1 MRALLCFLAA
11 SLFSAASAEP
21 TVEDYGALP
30 EVQNMAIS
38 PNGDLV
44 AYRKVTSDQDV
55 ILVVSLRKKAAVAA
69 IDVGHIKPRD
79 IFFVDNEHV
88 LIRAAANKRVD
99 GFRGRFDV
107 STLFSLDIESGK
119 IRQLLEPGDGAVYPG
134 QSGLGRVV
142 GSTPDGKYLFM
153 PAYYGIPQLIMGE
166 FSSPPLSLL
175 RVPIGSGKPRRIQ
188 SGDSSTI
195 DYFVD
200 ESGEPLVKEEFDETD
215 NLHSIHAR
223 QQDDWE
229 EIYRSEGKL
238 KDRNFVGLTPDRKH
252 LVVLDTSDDTGRT
265 AYFTL
270 SLDGGELSE
279 PLYDRDD
286 ADIVRV
292 IVDTQRVVQGLQYS
306 GIMPTYRFFDDVIDR
321 RVKEI
326 QDYFP
331 GHSVHIVDNSPD
343 WKHIL
348 VLMEG
353 SQSSGEYY
361 LFSAEPEPVYIGAQ
375 RPNIASADVHPIGTV
390 TFAARDGL
398 RIPTII
404 TIPKESVSDLKNL
417 PAVILPHGGP
427 ASFDRVDFNYEAQAL
442 ASRGYLVIMPQF
454 RGSSGLGRDHR
465 VAGYGEWGRKMQD
478 DLSDAVRFFGEKGM
492 IDPERVCIVGG
503 SYGGYAALAG
513 GAFSPDLYKC
523 VVSINGIGNLQR
535 FRNWIREEQG
545 RSSEALAYW
554 EMQIGRD
561 DYSPDDARARSP
573 ELAADSFSAPVLLIH
588 SESDEIVPI
597 SQSEQMYKALKKAGK
612 NVEFV
617 ELDGDDHYLSF
628 GETRTKALQAT
639 LRFIEE
645 NL

>member
-55 ILVVSLRKKAAVAA
+55 ILVISLQKKAAVAA
-69 IDVGHIKPRD
+69 TDVGAIKPRD
-79 IFFVDNEHV
+79 IFFVNNEQV
-88 LIRAAANKRVD
+88 LIRAAANRLVH
-99 GFRGRFDV
+99 GFKGRFDV
-107 STLFSLDIESGK
+107 STLFALDIASGK
-119 IRQLLEPGDGAVYPG
+119 IKQLLKPGDGVVYPG
-134 QSGLGRVV
+134 QSGLGQVV
-142 GSTPDGKYLFM
+142 GDTPDGKYLLM
-153 PAYYGIPQLIMGE
+153 PAFYGTPQLAMDE
-166 FSSPPLSLL
+166 FTSPLFSLL
-175 RVPIGSGKPRRIQ
+175 RVPLGPGKPKRVHVGSI
-188 SGDSSTI
+188 SAI

-200 ESGEPLVKEEFDETD
+200 DSGEPIVREEFDEID
-215 NLHSIHAR
+215 NLHSILAL
-223 QQDDWE
+223 QQDGWE
-229 EIYRSEGKL
+229 EIYQTKGKL
-238 KDRNFVGLTPDRKH
+238 KHRSFVGLTPDRKH
-252 LVVLDTSDDTGRT
+252 LVVLDTNDETGRT

-270 SLDGGELSE
+270 SLSGGDLSE
-279 PLYDRDD
+279 PMYDRDD

-292 IVDTQRVVQGLQYS
+292 IADTQRVVQGLQYS
-306 GIMPTYRFFDDVIDR
+306 GLTPTYRFFDEAVDQ
-321 RVKEI
+321 RVRDI
-326 QDYFP
+326 QDFFP
-331 GHSVHIVDNSPD
+331 GHSVYIVDNSPD

-353 SQSSGEYY
+353 SQSSGEHY
-361 LFSAEPEPVYIGAQ
+361 LFSEGSEPVYIGAQ
-375 RPNIASADVHPIGTV
+375 RTNVASEDVNPIGTV
-390 TFAARDGL
+390 TFSARDGL
-398 RIPTII
+398 SIPTII
-404 TIPKESVSDLKNL
+404 TIPKANVSDLKNL
-417 PAVILPHGGP
+417 PAVIMPHGGP
-427 ASFDRVDFNYEAQAL
+427 ASFDTVGFNYRAQAL

-454 RGSSGLGRDHR
+454 RGSRGLGRDHR
-465 VAGYGEWGRKMQD
+465 TAGYGEWGRKMQD

-492 IDPERVCIVGG
+492 IDPERVCIVGA

-513 GAFSPDLYKC
+513 GAFSPELYKC
-523 VVSINGIGNLQR
+523 VVSVNGIGNLHR
-535 FRNWIREEQG
+535 FRNWVREESG

-554 EMQIGRD
+554 DMQIGRD
-561 DYSPDDARARSP
+561 SYSADEARARSP

-639 LRFIEE
+639 VRFIEE